1 MSANTTGRRQGF
13 GARLRAVPWRVWL
26 AVVITVLALV
36 FIVQNHAS
44 TAIYLLQ
51 ITVHAPM
58 WVALLVTL
66 LIGMVIGTLLT
77 RRRRS
82 DQR

>member
-13 GARLRAVPWRVWL
+13 GTRLRSVPWRVWL
-26 AVVITVLALV
+26 AVVITVLAVV
-36 FIVQNHAS
+36 FIVQNHAN

-66 LIGMVIGTLLT
+66 LIGMVVGTLLT

-82 DQR
+82 ER

>member
-1 MSANTTGRRQGF
+1 MW
-13 GARLRAVPWRVWL
+13 GAGNP
-26 AVVITVLALV
+26 
-36 FIVQNHAS
+36 
-44 TAIYLLQ
+44 LQ

-66 LIGMVIGTLLT
+66 LIGMVVGTLLT

-82 DQR
+82 ER